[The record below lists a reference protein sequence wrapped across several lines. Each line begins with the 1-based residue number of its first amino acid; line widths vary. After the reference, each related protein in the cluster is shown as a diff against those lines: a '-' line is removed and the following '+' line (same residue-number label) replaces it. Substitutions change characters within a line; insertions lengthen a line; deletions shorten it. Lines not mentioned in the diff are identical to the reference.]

1 MDNNERQNVFWW
13 AAMSVFLND
22 ERQAFFR
29 SLKILRIAVIF
40 KSRKTEGKDECQG
53 VARIKRGNVCE
64 KKGRI
69 FFP

>member
-29 SLKILRIAVIF
+29 SLKILRIAVILN
-40 KSRKTEGKDECQG
+40 RGKQRAKMNGKE
-53 VARIKRGNVCE
+53 
-64 KKGRI
+64 
-69 FFP
+69 